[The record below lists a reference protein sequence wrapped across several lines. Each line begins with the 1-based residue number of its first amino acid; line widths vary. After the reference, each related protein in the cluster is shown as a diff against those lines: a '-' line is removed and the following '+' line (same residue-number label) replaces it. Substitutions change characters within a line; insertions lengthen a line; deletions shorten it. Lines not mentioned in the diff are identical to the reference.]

1 MASKTIDDVFAQFQ
15 QLPDWNRFPMPEV
28 FYTHFGVKKPKPAEI
43 GEYLNYTP
51 PPAKYEK
58 PQLRLAMPGGVREVP
73 ELPALPV
80 ETIVDTESKPEE
92 WEVVRPEEY
101 ARPRETSSECLADLK
116 LSEVCSI
123 IANETKNQQI
133 ESPKKSNLPEPD
145 VVPGTGLFAPRRR
158 VEYNPDSL

>member
-1 MASKTIDDVFAQFQ
+1 MASKTIDDVFAEFQ

-73 ELPALPV
+73 TLEPLPV

-92 WEVVRPEEY
+92 WEVVKPEEY
-101 ARPRETSSECLADLK
+101 ATIKDENPAVPGVETPLQRAY
-116 LSEVCSI
+116 SI
-123 IANETKNQQI
+123 VSNETKNLPL
-133 ESPKKSNLPEPD
+133 EVLSVSSPPEPCA
-145 VVPGTGLFAPRRR
+145 APSTI
-158 VEYNPDSL
+158 VFVLPNDAL